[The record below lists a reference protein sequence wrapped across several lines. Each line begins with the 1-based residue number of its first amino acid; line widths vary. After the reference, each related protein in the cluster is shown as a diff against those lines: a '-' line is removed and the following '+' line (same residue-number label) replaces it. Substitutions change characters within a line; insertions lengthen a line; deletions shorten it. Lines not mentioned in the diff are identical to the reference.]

1 MNSFFPFLDIII
13 LGLLALFLGFRLKN
27 LLGDRSGYGEDANK
41 LETYNETKSDNNNV
55 INLNK
60 KKISGEG
67 LEVLKK
73 GDPNFSEEEFIIGA
87 KQAFKIIIE
96 AFVDSDV
103 EKLKPL
109 IDYELLKSFTKSIS
123 EREARQEKQFVD
135 IISIIK
141 LDIINISL
149 NDNVASI
156 SIKIESEQIK
166 YTIDKNDKIILL
178 YTHDKEEH
186 HSLIKTANDK
196 GYDVLVLDGPL
207 SSHYISKME
216 QDLGVSFARVD
227 ADTLD
232 NIIPKDEEIP
242 SKLSKEEEEK
252 LKPIFENIAEKEK
265 FTIQIESLSETEKP
279 VLITQSEFMRRM
291 KEQQALGGGG
301 MHMMGNLP
309 EMFNLVVNA
318 NHSFTG
324 KILKAKKADKEKLA
338 KQAFDLA
345 LLSQGMLK
353 GKDLTDFVE
362 RSYELI

>member
-27 LLGDRSGYGEDANK
+27 LLGDRSGYGEDVNN
-41 LETYNETKSDNNNV
+41 LETYNEKKPDNNNV

-141 LDIINISL
+141 LDIVNISL

-166 YTIDKNDKIILL
+166 YTIDKNDKIIDGNKEVSEIIK
-178 YTHDKEEH
+178 DKWVLERDI
-186 HSLIKTANDK
+186 SSNDPNWK
-196 GYDVLVLDGPL
+196 LV
-207 SSHYISKME
+207 
-216 QDLGVSFARVD
+216 
-227 ADTLD
+227 
-232 NIIPKDEEIP
+232 
-242 SKLSKEEEEK
+242 
-252 LKPIFENIAEKEK
+252 
-265 FTIQIESLSETEKP
+265 ETD
-279 VLITQSEFMRRM
+279 
-291 KEQQALGGGG
+291 
-301 MHMMGNLP
+301 
-309 EMFNLVVNA
+309 VVN
-318 NHSFTG
+318 
-324 KILKAKKADKEKLA
+324 D
-338 KQAFDLA
+338 
-345 LLSQGMLK
+345 
-353 GKDLTDFVE
+353 
-362 RSYELI
+362 

>member
-27 LLGDRSGYGEDANK
+27 LLGDRSGYGEDVNN
-41 LETYNETKSDNNNV
+41 LETYNEKKPDNNNV

-141 LDIINISL
+141 LDIVDISL

-166 YTIDKNDKIILL
+166 YTIDKNDKIIDGNKEVSEIIK
-178 YTHDKEEH
+178 DKWVLERDI
-186 HSLIKTANDK
+186 SSNDPNWK
-196 GYDVLVLDGPL
+196 LV
-207 SSHYISKME
+207 
-216 QDLGVSFARVD
+216 
-227 ADTLD
+227 
-232 NIIPKDEEIP
+232 
-242 SKLSKEEEEK
+242 
-252 LKPIFENIAEKEK
+252 
-265 FTIQIESLSETEKP
+265 ETD
-279 VLITQSEFMRRM
+279 
-291 KEQQALGGGG
+291 
-301 MHMMGNLP
+301 
-309 EMFNLVVNA
+309 VVN
-318 NHSFTG
+318 
-324 KILKAKKADKEKLA
+324 D
-338 KQAFDLA
+338 
-345 LLSQGMLK
+345 
-353 GKDLTDFVE
+353 
-362 RSYELI
+362 

>member
-27 LLGDRSGYGEDANK
+27 LLGDRSGYGEDINN
-41 LETYNETKSDNNNV
+41 LDTYNEKKPDNNNV
-55 INLNK
+55 IDLNK

-73 GDPNFSEEEFIIGA
+73 AEPNFSEEEFIIGA

-135 IISIIK
+135 IISINK

-166 YTIDKNDKIILL
+166 YTIDKNDKIIDGNKEVSEIIK
-178 YTHDKEEH
+178 DKW
-186 HSLIKTANDK
+186 
-196 GYDVLVLDGPL
+196 VLERDI
-207 SSHYISKME
+207 SSNNPNW
-216 QDLGVSFARVD
+216 QLV
-227 ADTLD
+227 
-232 NIIPKDEEIP
+232 
-242 SKLSKEEEEK
+242 
-252 LKPIFENIAEKEK
+252 
-265 FTIQIESLSETEKP
+265 ETD
-279 VLITQSEFMRRM
+279 
-291 KEQQALGGGG
+291 
-301 MHMMGNLP
+301 
-309 EMFNLVVNA
+309 VVN
-318 NHSFTG
+318 
-324 KILKAKKADKEKLA
+324 D
-338 KQAFDLA
+338 
-345 LLSQGMLK
+345 
-353 GKDLTDFVE
+353 
-362 RSYELI
+362 

>member
-27 LLGDRSGYGEDANK
+27 LLGDRSGYGEDVNK
-41 LETYNETKSDNNNV
+41 LETYNETKPDNNNV

-135 IISIIK
+135 IISITK

-166 YTIDKNDKIILL
+166 YTIDKNDTIIDGNKDVSEIIK
-178 YTHDKEEH
+178 DKWVLERDV
-186 HSLIKTANDK
+186 SSNDPNWK
-196 GYDVLVLDGPL
+196 LV
-207 SSHYISKME
+207 
-216 QDLGVSFARVD
+216 
-227 ADTLD
+227 
-232 NIIPKDEEIP
+232 
-242 SKLSKEEEEK
+242 
-252 LKPIFENIAEKEK
+252 
-265 FTIQIESLSETEKP
+265 ETD
-279 VLITQSEFMRRM
+279 
-291 KEQQALGGGG
+291 
-301 MHMMGNLP
+301 
-309 EMFNLVVNA
+309 VVN
-318 NHSFTG
+318 
-324 KILKAKKADKEKLA
+324 D
-338 KQAFDLA
+338 
-345 LLSQGMLK
+345 
-353 GKDLTDFVE
+353 
-362 RSYELI
+362 

>member
-27 LLGDRSGYGEDANK
+27 LLGDRSGYGEDVNN
-41 LETYNETKSDNNNV
+41 LETYNEKKPDNNNV

-60 KKISGEG
+60 NKISGEG

-73 GDPNFSEEEFIIGA
+73 SDPDFSEEEFIIGA

-141 LDIINISL
+141 LDIVNISL

-166 YTIDKNDKIILL
+166 YTIDKNDKIIDGNKDVSEIIK
-178 YTHDKEEH
+178 DKWVLERDI
-186 HSLIKTANDK
+186 SSNDPNWK
-196 GYDVLVLDGPL
+196 LV
-207 SSHYISKME
+207 
-216 QDLGVSFARVD
+216 
-227 ADTLD
+227 
-232 NIIPKDEEIP
+232 
-242 SKLSKEEEEK
+242 
-252 LKPIFENIAEKEK
+252 
-265 FTIQIESLSETEKP
+265 ETD
-279 VLITQSEFMRRM
+279 
-291 KEQQALGGGG
+291 
-301 MHMMGNLP
+301 
-309 EMFNLVVNA
+309 VVN
-318 NHSFTG
+318 
-324 KILKAKKADKEKLA
+324 D
-338 KQAFDLA
+338 
-345 LLSQGMLK
+345 
-353 GKDLTDFVE
+353 
-362 RSYELI
+362 

>member
-27 LLGDRSGYGEDANK
+27 LLGDRSGYGEDVNK
-41 LETYNETKSDNNNV
+41 LETYNETKPDNNV

-67 LEVLKK
+67 LETLKK

-135 IISIIK
+135 IISITK
-141 LDIINISL
+141 LDIVNISL

-166 YTIDKNDKIILL
+166 YTIDKNDKIIDGNKEVSEIIK
-178 YTHDKEEH
+178 DKWVLERDI
-186 HSLIKTANDK
+186 SSNDPNWR
-196 GYDVLVLDGPL
+196 LV
-207 SSHYISKME
+207 
-216 QDLGVSFARVD
+216 
-227 ADTLD
+227 
-232 NIIPKDEEIP
+232 
-242 SKLSKEEEEK
+242 
-252 LKPIFENIAEKEK
+252 
-265 FTIQIESLSETEKP
+265 ETD
-279 VLITQSEFMRRM
+279 
-291 KEQQALGGGG
+291 
-301 MHMMGNLP
+301 
-309 EMFNLVVNA
+309 VVN
-318 NHSFTG
+318 
-324 KILKAKKADKEKLA
+324 D
-338 KQAFDLA
+338 
-345 LLSQGMLK
+345 
-353 GKDLTDFVE
+353 
-362 RSYELI
+362 

>member
-27 LLGDRSGYGEDANK
+27 LLGDRSGYGEDVNN
-41 LETYNETKSDNNNV
+41 LETYNEKKPDNNNV

-141 LDIINISL
+141 LDIVNISL

-166 YTIDKNDKIILL
+166 YTIDKNNKIIDGNKDVSEIIK
-178 YTHDKEEH
+178 DKWVLERDI
-186 HSLIKTANDK
+186 SSNDPNWK
-196 GYDVLVLDGPL
+196 LV
-207 SSHYISKME
+207 
-216 QDLGVSFARVD
+216 
-227 ADTLD
+227 
-232 NIIPKDEEIP
+232 
-242 SKLSKEEEEK
+242 
-252 LKPIFENIAEKEK
+252 
-265 FTIQIESLSETEKP
+265 ETD
-279 VLITQSEFMRRM
+279 
-291 KEQQALGGGG
+291 
-301 MHMMGNLP
+301 
-309 EMFNLVVNA
+309 VVN
-318 NHSFTG
+318 
-324 KILKAKKADKEKLA
+324 D
-338 KQAFDLA
+338 
-345 LLSQGMLK
+345 
-353 GKDLTDFVE
+353 
-362 RSYELI
+362 

>member
-27 LLGDRSGYGEDANK
+27 LLGDRSGYGEDVNN
-41 LETYNETKSDNNNV
+41 LETYNEKKPDNNNV

-67 LEVLKK
+67 LEILKQ
-73 GDPNFSEEEFIIGA
+73 GDPNFSEEEFLTGA

-141 LDIINISL
+141 LDIVNISL

-166 YTIDKNDKIILL
+166 YTIDKNDTIIDGNKDVSEIIK
-178 YTHDKEEH
+178 DKWVLERDV
-186 HSLIKTANDK
+186 SSNDPNWR
-196 GYDVLVLDGPL
+196 LV
-207 SSHYISKME
+207 
-216 QDLGVSFARVD
+216 
-227 ADTLD
+227 
-232 NIIPKDEEIP
+232 
-242 SKLSKEEEEK
+242 
-252 LKPIFENIAEKEK
+252 
-265 FTIQIESLSETEKP
+265 ETD
-279 VLITQSEFMRRM
+279 
-291 KEQQALGGGG
+291 
-301 MHMMGNLP
+301 
-309 EMFNLVVNA
+309 VVN
-318 NHSFTG
+318 
-324 KILKAKKADKEKLA
+324 D
-338 KQAFDLA
+338 
-345 LLSQGMLK
+345 
-353 GKDLTDFVE
+353 
-362 RSYELI
+362 

>member
-27 LLGDRSGYGEDANK
+27 LLGDRSGYGEDVNN
-41 LETYNETKSDNNNV
+41 LETYNEKKPDNNNV

-141 LDIINISL
+141 LDIVNISL

-166 YTIDKNDKIILL
+166 YTIDKNDTIIDGNKEASEIIK
-178 YTHDKEEH
+178 DKWVLERDI
-186 HSLIKTANDK
+186 SSNDPNWK
-196 GYDVLVLDGPL
+196 LV
-207 SSHYISKME
+207 
-216 QDLGVSFARVD
+216 
-227 ADTLD
+227 
-232 NIIPKDEEIP
+232 
-242 SKLSKEEEEK
+242 
-252 LKPIFENIAEKEK
+252 
-265 FTIQIESLSETEKP
+265 ETD
-279 VLITQSEFMRRM
+279 
-291 KEQQALGGGG
+291 
-301 MHMMGNLP
+301 
-309 EMFNLVVNA
+309 VVN
-318 NHSFTG
+318 
-324 KILKAKKADKEKLA
+324 D
-338 KQAFDLA
+338 
-345 LLSQGMLK
+345 
-353 GKDLTDFVE
+353 
-362 RSYELI
+362 

>member
-27 LLGDRSGYGEDANK
+27 LLGDRSGYGEDVNN
-41 LETYNETKSDNNNV
+41 LETYNEKKPDNNNV

-73 GDPNFSEEEFIIGA
+73 ADPNFSEEEFMTGA

-149 NDNVASI
+149 SDNVASI

-166 YTIDKNDKIILL
+166 YTIDKNDKIIDGNKEVSEIIK
-178 YTHDKEEH
+178 DKWVLERDI
-186 HSLIKTANDK
+186 SSNDPNWK
-196 GYDVLVLDGPL
+196 LV
-207 SSHYISKME
+207 
-216 QDLGVSFARVD
+216 
-227 ADTLD
+227 
-232 NIIPKDEEIP
+232 
-242 SKLSKEEEEK
+242 
-252 LKPIFENIAEKEK
+252 
-265 FTIQIESLSETEKP
+265 ETD
-279 VLITQSEFMRRM
+279 
-291 KEQQALGGGG
+291 
-301 MHMMGNLP
+301 
-309 EMFNLVVNA
+309 VVN
-318 NHSFTG
+318 
-324 KILKAKKADKEKLA
+324 D
-338 KQAFDLA
+338 
-345 LLSQGMLK
+345 
-353 GKDLTDFVE
+353 
-362 RSYELI
+362 

>member
-27 LLGDRSGYGEDANK
+27 LLGDRSGYGEDVNN
-41 LETYNETKSDNNNV
+41 LETYNEKKPDNNNV

-60 KKISGEG
+60 KKINGEG
-67 LEVLKK
+67 LEILKK

-141 LDIINISL
+141 LDIVNISL

-166 YTIDKNDKIILL
+166 YTIDKNDKIIDGNKEVSEIIK
-178 YTHDKEEH
+178 DKW
-186 HSLIKTANDK
+186 
-196 GYDVLVLDGPL
+196 VLERDI
-207 SSHYISKME
+207 SSNNPNW
-216 QDLGVSFARVD
+216 QLV
-227 ADTLD
+227 
-232 NIIPKDEEIP
+232 
-242 SKLSKEEEEK
+242 
-252 LKPIFENIAEKEK
+252 
-265 FTIQIESLSETEKP
+265 ETD
-279 VLITQSEFMRRM
+279 
-291 KEQQALGGGG
+291 
-301 MHMMGNLP
+301 
-309 EMFNLVVNA
+309 VVN
-318 NHSFTG
+318 
-324 KILKAKKADKEKLA
+324 D
-338 KQAFDLA
+338 
-345 LLSQGMLK
+345 
-353 GKDLTDFVE
+353 
-362 RSYELI
+362 

>member
-27 LLGDRSGYGEDANK
+27 LLGDRSGYGEDVNN
-41 LETYNETKSDNNNV
+41 LETYNEKKPDNNNV

-166 YTIDKNDKIILL
+166 YTIDKNDKIIDGNKDVSEIIK
-178 YTHDKEEH
+178 DKWFLERDI
-186 HSLIKTANDK
+186 SSNDPNWK
-196 GYDVLVLDGPL
+196 LV
-207 SSHYISKME
+207 
-216 QDLGVSFARVD
+216 
-227 ADTLD
+227 
-232 NIIPKDEEIP
+232 
-242 SKLSKEEEEK
+242 
-252 LKPIFENIAEKEK
+252 
-265 FTIQIESLSETEKP
+265 ETD
-279 VLITQSEFMRRM
+279 
-291 KEQQALGGGG
+291 
-301 MHMMGNLP
+301 
-309 EMFNLVVNA
+309 VVN
-318 NHSFTG
+318 
-324 KILKAKKADKEKLA
+324 D
-338 KQAFDLA
+338 
-345 LLSQGMLK
+345 
-353 GKDLTDFVE
+353 
-362 RSYELI
+362 

>member
-27 LLGDRSGYGEDANK
+27 LLGDRSGYGEDVNN
-41 LETYNETKSDNNNV
+41 LETYNEKKPDNNNV

-73 GDPNFSEEEFIIGA
+73 GDPNFSEEEFLIGA

-135 IISIIK
+135 IISINK

-166 YTIDKNDKIILL
+166 YTIDKNDKIIDGNKEVSEIIK
-178 YTHDKEEH
+178 DKW
-186 HSLIKTANDK
+186 
-196 GYDVLVLDGPL
+196 VLERDI
-207 SSHYISKME
+207 SS
-216 QDLGVSFARVD
+216 
-227 ADTLD
+227 
-232 NIIPKDEEIP
+232 NNPNW
-242 SKLSKEEEEK
+242 KLV
-252 LKPIFENIAEKEK
+252 
-265 FTIQIESLSETEKP
+265 ETD
-279 VLITQSEFMRRM
+279 
-291 KEQQALGGGG
+291 
-301 MHMMGNLP
+301 
-309 EMFNLVVNA
+309 VVN
-318 NHSFTG
+318 
-324 KILKAKKADKEKLA
+324 D
-338 KQAFDLA
+338 
-345 LLSQGMLK
+345 
-353 GKDLTDFVE
+353 
-362 RSYELI
+362 

>member
-27 LLGDRSGYGEDANK
+27 LLGDRSGYGEDVNN
-41 LETYNETKSDNNNV
+41 LETYNEKKPDNNNV

-73 GDPNFSEEEFIIGA
+73 GDPNFSEEEFLVGA

-135 IISIIK
+135 ILSIKK

-149 NDNVASI
+149 NDNIASI

-166 YTIDKNDKIILL
+166 YTIDKNDKIIDGNKEVSEVIK
-178 YTHDKEEH
+178 DKW
-186 HSLIKTANDK
+186 
-196 GYDVLVLDGPL
+196 VLERDI
-207 SSHYISKME
+207 SSNNPNW
-216 QDLGVSFARVD
+216 QLV
-227 ADTLD
+227 
-232 NIIPKDEEIP
+232 
-242 SKLSKEEEEK
+242 
-252 LKPIFENIAEKEK
+252 
-265 FTIQIESLSETEKP
+265 ETD
-279 VLITQSEFMRRM
+279 
-291 KEQQALGGGG
+291 
-301 MHMMGNLP
+301 
-309 EMFNLVVNA
+309 VVN
-318 NHSFTG
+318 
-324 KILKAKKADKEKLA
+324 D
-338 KQAFDLA
+338 
-345 LLSQGMLK
+345 
-353 GKDLTDFVE
+353 
-362 RSYELI
+362 

>member
-27 LLGDRSGYGEDANK
+27 LLGDRSGYGEDLNN
-41 LETYNETKSDNNNV
+41 LETYNEKKPDNNNV

-60 KKISGEG
+60 KKINGEG
-67 LEVLKK
+67 LDVLKK

-166 YTIDKNDKIILL
+166 
-178 YTHDKEEH
+178 
-186 HSLIKTANDK
+186 
-196 GYDVLVLDGPL
+196 
-207 SSHYISKME
+207 
-216 QDLGVSFARVD
+216 
-227 ADTLD
+227 
-232 NIIPKDEEIP
+232 
-242 SKLSKEEEEK
+242 
-252 LKPIFENIAEKEK
+252 
-265 FTIQIESLSETEKP
+265 
-279 VLITQSEFMRRM
+279 
-291 KEQQALGGGG
+291 
-301 MHMMGNLP
+301 
-309 EMFNLVVNA
+309 
-318 NHSFTG
+318 
-324 KILKAKKADKEKLA
+324 
-338 KQAFDLA
+338 
-345 LLSQGMLK
+345 
-353 GKDLTDFVE
+353 
-362 RSYELI
+362 

>member
-27 LLGDRSGYGEDANK
+27 LLGDRSGYGEDVNN
-41 LETYNETKSDNNNV
+41 LETYNEKKPDNNNV

-96 AFVDSDV
+96 AFIDSDV

-141 LDIINISL
+141 LDIINVSL

-166 YTIDKNDKIILL
+166 YTIDKNDKIIDGNKEVSEIIK
-178 YTHDKEEH
+178 DKWVLERDI
-186 HSLIKTANDK
+186 SSNDPNWK
-196 GYDVLVLDGPL
+196 LV
-207 SSHYISKME
+207 
-216 QDLGVSFARVD
+216 
-227 ADTLD
+227 
-232 NIIPKDEEIP
+232 
-242 SKLSKEEEEK
+242 
-252 LKPIFENIAEKEK
+252 
-265 FTIQIESLSETEKP
+265 ETD
-279 VLITQSEFMRRM
+279 
-291 KEQQALGGGG
+291 
-301 MHMMGNLP
+301 
-309 EMFNLVVNA
+309 VVN
-318 NHSFTG
+318 
-324 KILKAKKADKEKLA
+324 D
-338 KQAFDLA
+338 
-345 LLSQGMLK
+345 
-353 GKDLTDFVE
+353 
-362 RSYELI
+362 

>member
-27 LLGDRSGYGEDANK
+27 LLGDRSGYGEDVNN
-41 LETYNETKSDNNNV
+41 LETYNEKKPDNNNV

-166 YTIDKNDKIILL
+166 YTIDKNDKIIDGNKDVSEIIK
-178 YTHDKEEH
+178 DKWVLERDI
-186 HSLIKTANDK
+186 SSNDPNWK
-196 GYDVLVLDGPL
+196 LV
-207 SSHYISKME
+207 
-216 QDLGVSFARVD
+216 
-227 ADTLD
+227 
-232 NIIPKDEEIP
+232 
-242 SKLSKEEEEK
+242 
-252 LKPIFENIAEKEK
+252 
-265 FTIQIESLSETEKP
+265 ETD
-279 VLITQSEFMRRM
+279 
-291 KEQQALGGGG
+291 
-301 MHMMGNLP
+301 
-309 EMFNLVVNA
+309 VVN
-318 NHSFTG
+318 
-324 KILKAKKADKEKLA
+324 D
-338 KQAFDLA
+338 
-345 LLSQGMLK
+345 
-353 GKDLTDFVE
+353 
-362 RSYELI
+362 

>member
-27 LLGDRSGYGEDANK
+27 LLGDRSGYGEDVNN
-41 LETYNETKSDNNNV
+41 LETYNEKKPDNNNV

-135 IISIIK
+135 IISITK
-141 LDIINISL
+141 LDIVNISL

-166 YTIDKNDKIILL
+166 YTIDKKDKIIDGNKDVSEIIK
-178 YTHDKEEH
+178 DKWVLERDI
-186 HSLIKTANDK
+186 SSNDPNWK
-196 GYDVLVLDGPL
+196 LV
-207 SSHYISKME
+207 
-216 QDLGVSFARVD
+216 
-227 ADTLD
+227 
-232 NIIPKDEEIP
+232 
-242 SKLSKEEEEK
+242 
-252 LKPIFENIAEKEK
+252 
-265 FTIQIESLSETEKP
+265 ETD
-279 VLITQSEFMRRM
+279 
-291 KEQQALGGGG
+291 
-301 MHMMGNLP
+301 
-309 EMFNLVVNA
+309 VVN
-318 NHSFTG
+318 
-324 KILKAKKADKEKLA
+324 D
-338 KQAFDLA
+338 
-345 LLSQGMLK
+345 
-353 GKDLTDFVE
+353 
-362 RSYELI
+362 

>member
-27 LLGDRSGYGEDANK
+27 LLGDRSGYGEDVNN
-41 LETYNETKSDNNNV
+41 LETYNEKKPDNNNV

-166 YTIDKNDKIILL
+166 YTIDKND
-178 YTHDKEEH
+178 
-186 HSLIKTANDK
+186 
-196 GYDVLVLDGPL
+196 
-207 SSHYISKME
+207 
-216 QDLGVSFARVD
+216 
-227 ADTLD
+227 
-232 NIIPKDEEIP
+232 NIIDGNKEVSEIIKDKWVLERDISSNDP
-242 SKLSKEEEEK
+242 NWKLV
-252 LKPIFENIAEKEK
+252 
-265 FTIQIESLSETEKP
+265 ETD
-279 VLITQSEFMRRM
+279 
-291 KEQQALGGGG
+291 
-301 MHMMGNLP
+301 
-309 EMFNLVVNA
+309 VVN
-318 NHSFTG
+318 
-324 KILKAKKADKEKLA
+324 D
-338 KQAFDLA
+338 
-345 LLSQGMLK
+345 
-353 GKDLTDFVE
+353 
-362 RSYELI
+362 

>member
-27 LLGDRSGYGEDANK
+27 LLGDRSGYGEDVNN
-41 LETYNETKSDNNNV
+41 LETYNEKKPDNNNV

-141 LDIINISL
+141 LDIVNISL

-166 YTIDKNDKIILL
+166 YTIDKNDKIIDGNKDVSEIIK
-178 YTHDKEEH
+178 DKWVLERDI
-186 HSLIKTANDK
+186 SSNDPNWK
-196 GYDVLVLDGPL
+196 LV
-207 SSHYISKME
+207 
-216 QDLGVSFARVD
+216 
-227 ADTLD
+227 
-232 NIIPKDEEIP
+232 
-242 SKLSKEEEEK
+242 
-252 LKPIFENIAEKEK
+252 
-265 FTIQIESLSETEKP
+265 ETD
-279 VLITQSEFMRRM
+279 
-291 KEQQALGGGG
+291 
-301 MHMMGNLP
+301 
-309 EMFNLVVNA
+309 VVN
-318 NHSFTG
+318 
-324 KILKAKKADKEKLA
+324 D
-338 KQAFDLA
+338 
-345 LLSQGMLK
+345 
-353 GKDLTDFVE
+353 
-362 RSYELI
+362 

>member
-27 LLGDRSGYGEDANK
+27 LLGDRSGYGEDVNN
-41 LETYNETKSDNNNV
+41 LETYNEKKPDNNNV

-141 LDIINISL
+141 LDIVNISL

-166 YTIDKNDKIILL
+166 YTIDKNDKIIDGNKEVSEIIK
-178 YTHDKEEH
+178 DKW
-186 HSLIKTANDK
+186 
-196 GYDVLVLDGPL
+196 VLERDT
-207 SSHYISKME
+207 SS
-216 QDLGVSFARVD
+216 
-227 ADTLD
+227 
-232 NIIPKDEEIP
+232 NNPNW
-242 SKLSKEEEEK
+242 KLV
-252 LKPIFENIAEKEK
+252 
-265 FTIQIESLSETEKP
+265 ETD
-279 VLITQSEFMRRM
+279 
-291 KEQQALGGGG
+291 
-301 MHMMGNLP
+301 
-309 EMFNLVVNA
+309 VVN
-318 NHSFTG
+318 
-324 KILKAKKADKEKLA
+324 D
-338 KQAFDLA
+338 
-345 LLSQGMLK
+345 
-353 GKDLTDFVE
+353 
-362 RSYELI
+362 